1 MIRRMEITTAAKT
14 LLEHKTRDV
23 WTIAPTVTV
32 LEAIKTMAENNVGAL
47 PVVENGRLVG
57 MISERDY
64 TRKVMLKGRS
74 SKDTPVGDIMTRDVV
89 TVSPDQSVSECM
101 SIITESRVRHLPVV
115 DGTELVGIISIGD
128 LVRWTIAT
136 QRMTIEQLEAY
147 IAGGYPG

>member
-1 MIRRMEITTAAKT
+1 MEIKTAAKT
-14 LLEHKTRDV
+14 LLEHKNREV
-23 WTIAPTVTV
+23 WTISPNVTV

-47 PVVENGRLVG
+47 PVVEGDKLVG

-74 SKDTPVGDIMTRDVV
+74 SKDTPVGDIMTRDLV

-101 SIITESRVRHLPVV
+101 SIITENRVRHLPVV
-115 DGTELVGIISIGD
+115 DGTQLVGIISIGD

>member
-1 MIRRMEITTAAKT
+1 MKTAAKT
-14 LLEHKTRDV
+14 LLEHKNREV
-23 WTIAPTVTV
+23 WTISPNVTV

-47 PVVENGRLVG
+47 PVVEGGKLVG

-74 SKDTPVGDIMTRDVV
+74 SKDTPVGDIMSRDLV

-101 SIITESRVRHLPVV
+101 SIITENRVRHLPVV
-115 DGTELVGIISIGD
+115 DGTQLVGIISIGD

>member
-1 MIRRMEITTAAKT
+1 MEIKTAAKT
-14 LLEHKTRDV
+14 LLEHKSRDI
-23 WTIAPTVTV
+23 WSISPTVTV

-47 PVVENGRLVG
+47 PVVENGKLVG

-74 SKDTPVGDIMTRDVV
+74 SKDTSVGDIMTRDVV

-101 SIITESRVRHLPVV
+101 SIITENRVRHLPVV
-115 DGTELVGIISIGD
+115 DGAQLVGIISIGD

>member
-1 MIRRMEITTAAKT
+1 MEIKTAAKT
-14 LLEHKTRDV
+14 LLEHKSRDV
-23 WTIAPTVTV
+23 WSISPAVTV

-47 PVVENGRLVG
+47 PVVENGKLVG

-74 SKDTPVGDIMTRDVV
+74 SKDTSVGDIMTRDVV
-89 TVSPDQSVSECM
+89 TVSPDHSVSECM
-101 SIITESRVRHLPVV
+101 SIITEHRVRHLPVV

>member
-1 MIRRMEITTAAKT
+1 MEIKTAAKT
-14 LLEHKTRDV
+14 LLEHKSRDI
-23 WTIAPTVTV
+23 WSISPAVTV

-47 PVVENGRLVG
+47 PVVEGGKLVG

-74 SKDTPVGDIMTRDVV
+74 SRDTSVGDIMTRDVV

-101 SIITESRVRHLPVV
+101 SIITENRVRHLPVV
-115 DGTELVGIISIGD
+115 DGAQLVGIISIGD

>member
-1 MIRRMEITTAAKT
+1 MEITTAAKT
-14 LLEHKTRDV
+14 LLEHKARDI
-23 WTIAPTVTV
+23 WSISPTVTV
-32 LEAIKTMAENNVGAL
+32 FEAIKTMAENNVGAL
-47 PVVENGRLVG
+47 PVVENDRLVG

-101 SIITESRVRHLPVV
+101 SIITENRVRHLPVL
-115 DGTELVGIISIGD
+115 DGTQLVGIISIGD

-136 QRMTIEQLEAY
+136 QRMTIEQLESY
-147 IAGGYPG
+147 ISGGYPG

>member
-1 MIRRMEITTAAKT
+1 MEIKTAAKT
-14 LLEHKTRDV
+14 LLEHKNREV
-23 WTIAPTVTV
+23 WTISPNVTV

-47 PVVENGRLVG
+47 PVVEGGKLVG

-74 SKDTPVGDIMTRDVV
+74 SKDTPVGDIMSRDLV

-101 SIITESRVRHLPVV
+101 SIITENRVRHLPVV
-115 DGTELVGIISIGD
+115 DGTQLVGIISIGD

>member
-1 MIRRMEITTAAKT
+1 MEIKTAAKT
-14 LLEHKTRDV
+14 LLEHKNREV
-23 WTIAPTVTV
+23 WTISPTVTV

-47 PVVENGRLVG
+47 PVVEGDKLVG

-74 SKDTPVGDIMTRDVV
+74 SKDTPVGDIMSRDLV

-101 SIITESRVRHLPVV
+101 SIITESRVRHLPVI
-115 DGTELVGIISIGD
+115 DGTQLVGIISIGD